1 MLPPEGPDE
10 DGGGSGPP
18 LPPEDRLWRHPSEIG
33 AGAILPPGPPVVSPA
48 APAAP
53 APRRAPSS
61 WLVGAVSGVAG
72 AALTLGVL
80 AGTGG
85 LDRQV
90 NRTQV
95 VERVAPI
102 PASTLPVSSPP
113 GADAPASVAALA
125 AAVRPAVARLEVTR
139 APTSDAPDAETTTT
153 LGSAVVFRDD
163 GYLLTSADLVDH
175 SLRIAVVLDG
185 GRAADG
191 RIVGTDPLTDVAV
204 LSIEATGLDS
214 AVLGSAEDLSVGQ
227 PALVVGSA
235 TTAGQPP
242 AVTSGIVSALG
253 RTLENDGGDPP
264 RHGLIQTDAP
274 LDPAAT
280 GGPVLDRRGAV
291 VGISTDPPADSAGEG
306 LSFAVPID
314 TARRVAGQIILTG
327 AVHHPWLGIEGS
339 DLAAGEAD
347 ALQLAGGARV
357 ATVTEGSPADVAGLE
372 VDDVI
377 TAVGETRVTSMAD
390 LVVHLREQQPGDV
403 VLIAYR
409 RAGQPGF
416 CIATLAERT

>member
-33 AGAILPPGPPVVSPA
+33 AGAVPPPGPPVGSA
-48 APAAP
+48 APPPP
-53 APRRAPSS
+53 ASRGASSS

-85 LDRQV
+85 LDREV

-113 GADAPASVAALA
+113 GADVPGSVATLA
-125 AAVRPAVARLEVTR
+125 AAVRPAVARVEVTR
-139 APTSDAPDAETTTT
+139 AATAGAPGAETTTT
-153 LGSAVVFRDD
+153 IGSAVAFRDD
-163 GYLLTSADLVDH
+163 GFLLTSADLVDH
-175 SLRIAVVLDG
+175 SLRIVVVLDG
-185 GRAADG
+185 GRATDG

-204 LSIEATGLDS
+204 LSIEETGLDT
-214 AVLGSAEDLSVGQ
+214 AVLGTAEDLTVGQ

-235 TTAGQPP
+235 STPGALP
-242 AVTSGIVSALG
+242 AVTAGIVSALG
-253 RTLENDGGDPP
+253 RTLGAEGDAPP

-274 LDPAAT
+274 LDPTAT

-291 VGISTDPPADSAGEG
+291 VGITTAPPTSVTGHG
-306 LSFAVPID
+306 LSYAVPID
-314 TARRVAGQIILTG
+314 TARRVAGQIIGTG
-327 AVHHPWLGIEGS
+327 SVHHPWLGIEGS
-339 DLAAGEAD
+339 DLRAGEAD
-347 ALQLAGGARV
+347 AFQLAGGARV
-357 ATVTEGSPADVAGLE
+357 ATVSEGSPADLAGLQA
-372 VDDVI
+372 DDVV
-377 TAVGETRVTSMAD
+377 TAVGETRVTSMAE
-390 LVVHLREQQPGDV
+390 LVVRLREYRPGDV
-403 VLIAYR
+403 VLLSYQ

-416 CIATLAERT
+416 CVATLAERA

>member
-33 AGAILPPGPPVVSPA
+33 AGAIPPPRPPVGSPA
-48 APAAP
+48 APVPPSA
-53 APRRAPSS
+53 RGAPSA

-85 LDRQV
+85 LDAEV

-113 GADAPASVAALA
+113 GADAPGSVATLA
-125 AAVRPAVARLEVTR
+125 AAVRPAVARVEVTR
-139 APTSDAPDAETTTT
+139 AAAADAPEAETTTT
-153 LGSAVVFRDD
+153 IGSAVVFRDD

-175 SLRIAVVLDG
+175 SLRIVVVLDG
-185 GRAADG
+185 GRATDG

-204 LSIEATGLDS
+204 LAIEETGLDT
-214 AVLGSAEDLSVGQ
+214 AVLGTADDLTIGQ

-235 TTAGQPP
+235 NTPGALP
-242 AVTSGIVSALG
+242 AVTAGIVSALG
-253 RTLENDGGDPP
+253 RTLETDGDRPP

-291 VGISTDPPADSAGEG
+291 VGITTDPPAAATGDG

-327 AVHHPWLGIEGS
+327 SVHHPWLGIEGS
-339 DLAAGEAD
+339 DLRAGEAD
-347 ALQLAGGARV
+347 ALQVAGGARV
-357 ATVTEGSPADVAGLE
+357 ATVSEGSPADLAGLE
-372 VDDVI
+372 TDDVI

-390 LVVHLREQQPGDV
+390 LVVRLREHQPGDV
-403 VLIAYR
+403 VLISYQ
-409 RAGQPGF
+409 RAGQAGF
-416 CIATLAERT
+416 CVATLTERA